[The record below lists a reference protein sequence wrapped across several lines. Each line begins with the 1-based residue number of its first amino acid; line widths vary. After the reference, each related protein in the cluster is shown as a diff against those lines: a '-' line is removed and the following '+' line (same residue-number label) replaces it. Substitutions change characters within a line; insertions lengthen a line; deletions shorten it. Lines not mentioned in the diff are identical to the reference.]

1 MAYVNRTKRWK
12 NRELQYNLSKENQLR
27 LVGDYIL
34 HTYGFRNIPYQY
46 YQTIKEYNNQV
57 RKIKIKVLTEKDK
70 NGKVWPVS
78 FNVYKKSAVSSAG

>member
-1 MAYVNRTKRWK
+1 MAYVNRTNRWK

-78 FNVYKKSAVSSAG
+78 FNVYKKSAVSSTG